1 MVYKII
7 EYNVI
12 DKTDVVYQRHGN
24 GAVSTKNTYKS
35 LYSFEEMPLL
45 EFKEQG
51 GGRSPEVVYKGTNEI
66 AKIYHGY
73 FTEKKPDGAI
83 PHTEK
88 FMPYFA
94 DVTEDLPSS
103 VRGLHKRMG
112 LIPKTYKNCQLLTQ
126 KHGGYLQFY
135 HEPTNETL
143 RIALNS
149 NDYSLPK

>member
-1 MVYKII
+1 MVYKIV
-7 EYNVI
+7 EYSVI
-12 DKTDVVYQRHGN
+12 DKTDVVYQNHGN

-66 AKIYHGY
+66 AKIFHGY

-83 PHTEK
+83 PHTET

-94 DVTEDLPSS
+94 DVTEDLPGSATKY
-103 VRGLHKRMG
+103 GLK
-112 LIPKTYKNCQLLTQ
+112 PKTYKNCQLLVA
-126 KHGGYLQFY
+126 KHGGYKEFY
-135 HEPTNETL
+135 HKKSKKTL

-149 NDYSLPK
+149 HTYRPAK